1 MAKSDIAMWVV
12 SFIILVLV
20 GLAVTPSLTSSGTTA
35 RIAVIN
41 SEIGTIRNASMLW
54 VAQNS
59 PNGDFTGISATGV
72 ATQLPALTLA
82 TNKFQSK
89 VNPGITYTIA
99 PKSGD
104 ASQVTITIDG
114 LGLVTGA
121 EASVKT
127 SQTANSTLITD
138 TVATDGTLV
147 IDFRG

>member
-72 ATQLPALTLA
+72 ATQLPGLTLSSGE
-82 TNKFQSK
+82 FVSK
-89 VNPGITYTIA
+89 VNTGITYSLSAAADSSILTI
-99 PKSGD
+99 K
-104 ASQVTITIDG
+104 ING
-114 LGLVTGA
+114 LTAVNGA

-127 SQTANSTLITD
+127 SQINNSVSITD
-138 TVATDGTLV
+138 VNTTDGTLEMN
-147 IDFRG
+147 FRG